1 MNREML
7 LIKTPGRV
15 IIYVDRV
22 KVLDTTNDDPYLK
35 SFLEGRSYHM
45 IAVVDNPHADHV
57 LASFWGDGR
66 FTFPPDLSL
75 VMWTATLN

>member
-45 IAVVDNPHADHV
+45 IAVVDNPHADHI
-57 LASFWGDGR
+57 LASFWSGEK
-66 FTFPPDLSL
+66 FQFPLDLSL
-75 VMWTATLN
+75 DFWNTLLS